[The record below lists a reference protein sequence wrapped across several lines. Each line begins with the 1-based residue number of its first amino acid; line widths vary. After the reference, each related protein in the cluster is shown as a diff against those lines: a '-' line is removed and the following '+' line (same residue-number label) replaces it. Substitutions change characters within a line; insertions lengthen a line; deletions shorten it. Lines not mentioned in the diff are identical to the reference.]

1 MNIEERVKIAEE
13 SRKRG
18 YNCCQAVL
26 CAFSDK
32 YDDFTESQMLKV
44 AEGFGGGMGLLSVC
58 GAVPGMVMVAGLE
71 NADGN
76 TEKNTTKG
84 ATRKIAVDFQNK
96 FKEKNQSLIC
106 SELKGVETKK
116 VLRSCEG
123 CIEDAIRIVGEYLG
137 EK

>member
-1 MNIEERVKIAEE
+1 MNIEKRFQIAEE

-18 YNCCQAVL
+18 YNCCQAVI
-26 CAFSDK
+26 CAYSDR
-32 YDDFTESQMLKV
+32 YDDITESQMLKF
-44 AEGFGGGMGLLSVC
+44 AEGFGSGMGLLSVC
-58 GAVPGMVMVAGLE
+58 GAVTGMVMLAGLE
-71 NADGN
+71 NANGS

-84 ATRKIAVDFQNK
+84 VTRKVAIDLQNK
-96 FKEKNQSLIC
+96 FKEKNKSLIC